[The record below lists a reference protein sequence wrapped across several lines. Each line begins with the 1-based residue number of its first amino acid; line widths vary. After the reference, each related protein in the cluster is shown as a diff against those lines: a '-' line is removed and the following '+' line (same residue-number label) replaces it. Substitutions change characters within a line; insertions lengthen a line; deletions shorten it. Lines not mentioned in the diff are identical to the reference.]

1 MTAKLFRKY
10 LNNNNQDGFT
20 LVELIVVVVIIGILS
35 AIAIPSFQNASKKAK
50 QSGAAAQIGTYIKA
64 AQAFYAE
71 FGLPVS
77 KAGDLAN
84 YMNVVEC
91 RYHLVTYCKNTNNQR
106 DVGVSEPTTKA
117 WNSTSG
123 MYTMTMRSSDSNRFR
138 LNALPQR
145 QDMGLRQAYSYV
157 DYGVSGCFNYST
169 GATKIILW
177 NKLGYREVKDLNC

>member
-1 MTAKLFRKY
+1 MTARLIRKY
-10 LNNNNQDGFT
+10 LNRNQEGFT

-64 AQAFYAE
+64 AQAFYSE
-71 FGLPVS
+71 FGMPVQN
-77 KAGDLAN
+77 AGSLAN

-91 RYHLVTYCKNTNNQR
+91 NYHLVSYCKSTNNQR
-106 DVGVSEPTTKA
+106 DIGVAYPASRA

-123 MYTMTMRSSDSNRFR
+123 LYTLTMRSSDNNRFR

-145 QDMGLRQAYSYV
+145 QDIGLRQAYSYV